1 MKKMKWIV
9 AAAFG
14 FMATTA
20 FAQTETAPVKE
31 KQYKEMHHRKGHAGM
46 LKEDVKAYEAQLKL
60 SPEQLSQ
67 WEALN
72 ETSKTE
78 MKALREDTTL
88 AREDKKA
95 QMKLLREHKHSEL
108 QKILTQEQLAQ
119 YKALRKEK
127 MQERKAHKA
136 KRGERNKSN

>member
-9 AAAFG
+9 AIAFG
-14 FMATTA
+14 FMSATA
-20 FAQTETAPVKE
+20 FAQTAPSPVNEGQK
-31 KQYKEMHHRKGHAGM
+31 KEMRHHKGHAGM
-46 LKEDVKAYEAQLKL
+46 WKEDVKEYKDQLNL
-60 SPEQLSQ
+60 SPEQVSQ

-72 ETSKTE
+72 EANKTE
-78 MKALREDTTL
+78 MKALREDTKL

-95 QMKLLREHKHSEL
+95 QMELLREQKHSEL

-127 MQERKAHKA
+127 MQERKAHKS
-136 KRGERNKSN
+136 KRGDRKKSR